1 MEPANNP
8 MIVFYDGLCGFCD
21 HTVQFVLER
30 DRGQDRFLFAPLQG
44 NLAEEVLPRHGK
56 NPKDLNSLYL
66 LMDQG
71 LESERVLEKSSAAV
85 RIGKT
90 LGGFTGFWASVVGI
104 LPRFLRD
111 WGYGLVAKARYRI
124 FGKRDS
130 CRMPAK
136 EDRAKFIGL

>member
-1 MEPANNP
+1 MEPAKTP

-30 DRGQDRFLFAPLQG
+30 DRGRDRFLFAPLQG

-66 LMDQG
+66 LADQG
-71 LESERVLEKSSAAV
+71 LESERVFEKSSAAI

-90 LGGFTGFWASVVGI
+90 LGGLTGFWANLAS
-104 LPRFLRD
+104 LFPRFLRD
-111 WGYGLVAKARYRI
+111 WGYGLIAKARYRI
-124 FGKRDS
+124 FGKREA
-130 CRMPAK
+130 CRIPAK